1 MFYQNL
7 KAGFMNRDPIF
18 STLNGRPFQLYSC
31 LKNERFEM
39 VVFLATRDKFNL
51 YLLNYHLPDGDGL
64 EIALLIKNFDP
75 ETPILFVAG
84 TNYIS
89 EKQALMVGAEGLLE
103 IDSSSFLVDL
113 EKKVSALI
121 ED

>member
-1 MFYQNL
+1 
-7 KAGFMNRDPIF
+7 
-18 STLNGRPFQLYSC
+18 
-31 LKNERFEM
+31 
-39 VVFLATRDKFNL
+39 
-51 YLLNYHLPDGDGL
+51 LPDGDGL